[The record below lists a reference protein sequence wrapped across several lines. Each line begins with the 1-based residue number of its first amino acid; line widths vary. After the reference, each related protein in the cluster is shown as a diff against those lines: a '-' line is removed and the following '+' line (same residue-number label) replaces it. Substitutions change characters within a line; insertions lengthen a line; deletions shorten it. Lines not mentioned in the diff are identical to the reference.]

1 MLNQTS
7 AMYEASLHET
17 ALQEARLYEAIGN
30 GAVRCKACKQA
41 CVIQE
46 GETGV
51 CGIRQ
56 NQGGKLYLLAYG
68 RAAAAHIDPIE
79 KKPLYHFLPGTDIFS
94 IGTIGCNFGCSF
106 CQNWDISQVSRTLRE
121 RLRKEHNSALAEY
134 EITRYGYKLMPEEI
148 VRLCVQRGI
157 PSIAYTYNEPAIF
170 FEYLYDTAVL
180 TAPHGIRSVMVSNGY
195 ASTAAFDMLG
205 ENLHAINIDLKAF
218 RDEFY
223 KKQCKAR
230 LQPVLDT
237 IQDVHRR
244 GIWLELTTLVIPG
257 LNDSVEELRDIAGF
271 IAGLSRD
278 IPWHISAFYP
288 AYQMNQVPPTSR
300 AALVRAHEIGLA
312 AGLRYVYVG
321 NIRDARRAATYCPG
335 CQRPL
340 IRREGFSAIIEPA
353 FQGGYC
359 IHCQTKISGLWK

>member
-1 MLNQTS
+1 MNETTFQKTV
-7 AMYEASLHET
+7 LH
-17 ALQEARLYEAIGN
+17 EARLYEAMAE
-30 GAVRCKACKQA
+30 GAVRCRACRQA
-41 CVIQE
+41 CVIKE

-56 NQGGKLYLLAYG
+56 NQGGKLYLLTYG
-68 RAAAAHIDPIE
+68 RAAAAQIDPIE

-106 CQNWDISQVSRTLRE
+106 CQNWDISQVSRTLRQ

-134 EITRYGYKLMPEEI
+134 EITRYGYKLLPEEI
-148 VRLCVQRGI
+148 VRLCVERGI
-157 PSIAYTYNEPAIF
+157 PAVAYTYNEPTIF
-170 FEYLYDTAVL
+170 FEYLYDTAL
-180 TAPHGIRSVMVSNGY
+180 LAAPHGIRSVMVSNGY
-195 ASTAAFDMLG
+195 ATADALDMLG

-218 RDEFY
+218 RDAFY
-223 KKQCKAR
+223 RKQCKAR

-237 IQDVHRR
+237 IENVHQR

-257 LNDSVEELRDIAGF
+257 LNDSEEELRDIAGF

-288 AYQMNQVPPTSR
+288 AYQMGEVPPTSR
-300 AALVRAHEIGLA
+300 AALVRAYDIGLA

-321 NIRDARRAATYCPG
+321 NIRDAQRAATYCPG

-340 IRREGFSAIIEPA
+340 IQRRGHSAQIEPA
-353 FQGGYC
+353 FQEGRCTY
-359 IHCQTKISGLWK
+359 CQTKIPGLWK